1 MKLKQPFG
9 PSTQPAPERCD
20 GAHLGEALA
29 AAGGAASAP
38 AVPARRQSR
47 RELEELKMQVLEL
60 AEHQMEITVRV
71 LRLWIAGK

>member
-9 PSTQPAPERCD
+9 PSAPSPTLAVAGASAAPAP
-20 GAHLGEALA
+20 
-29 AAGGAASAP
+29 SS
-38 AVPARRQSR
+38 RRQSR

>member
-9 PSTQPAPERCD
+9 PSTQSPA
-20 GAHLGEALA
+20 L
-29 AAGGAASAP
+29 AAGGAAAPAP
-38 AVPARRQSR
+38 AVPSCRQSR
-47 RELEELKMQVLEL
+47 RELEELKMQVMEL

>member
-9 PSTQPAPERCD
+9 PSAPSP
-20 GAHLGEALA
+20 ALA
-29 AAGGAASAP
+29 AGRAAAAP
-38 AVPARRQSR
+38 AVASSAAVSPRRQSR

>member
-9 PSTQPAPERCD
+9 PSTQPA
-20 GAHLGEALA
+20 ALA
-29 AAGGAASAP
+29 AAEGAASAP

-47 RELEELKMQVLEL
+47 RELEEHKMQVLEL

-71 LRLWIAGK
+71 LRRGIAGK

>member
-9 PSTQPAPERCD
+9 PSAPSPA
-20 GAHLGEALA
+20 L
-29 AAGGAASAP
+29 AAGGAAP
-38 AVPARRQSR
+38 AVASSTAVSPRRQSR